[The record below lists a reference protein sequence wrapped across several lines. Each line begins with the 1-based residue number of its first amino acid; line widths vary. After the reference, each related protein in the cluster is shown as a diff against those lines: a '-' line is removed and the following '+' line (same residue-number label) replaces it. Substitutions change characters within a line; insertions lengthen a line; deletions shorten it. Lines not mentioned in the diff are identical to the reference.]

1 MRWWNGLCVLAM
13 LAPAAAAEPLRPY
26 VVEGDAIA
34 RSLTGRPG
42 DADNGRRLVMDRHR
56 SLCVLCHAAPLPDPH
71 LQGTLAPTLAGA
83 GSRLSEGQ
91 IRLRVVDMKRLVP
104 DSIMPAYYRTD
115 GLARVAASF
124 RDRPI
129 LAAEEIEDVVAFLV
143 TLKE

>member
-13 LAPAAAAEPLRPY
+13 LAPSAAAEPLRPY
-26 VVEGDAIA
+26 VVEGDAIT

-42 DADNGRRLVMDRHR
+42 DAENGRRLVMDRHR

-71 LQGTLAPTLAGA
+71 LHGTLAPTLAGA
-83 GSRLSEGQ
+83 GSRLNEGQ
-91 IRLRVVDMKRLVP
+91 IRLRIADMKRLVP

-129 LAAEEIEDVVAFLV
+129 LTAEEIEDVVAFLV